1 MQKLTLRQ
9 FISLYISSKNLKFSF
24 ISVANRCRIINDFV
38 TSSCF
43 FSLSLLHSDKNCI
56 FLQLS
61 LFHDPFRACLQFKH
75 VKTVAIFSNNPLL
88 LQLHATL
95 SGAPSPRGDGGDVK
109 PQAVWR
115 PRDTTKCAKPGK
127 LTEVFESPKLLL
139 PNIGVTVTT
148 VILYHFLS
156 GILRDLVE
164 IGSTVHEKL
173 L

>member
-1 MQKLTLRQ
+1 M
-9 FISLYISSKNLKFSF
+9 
-24 ISVANRCRIINDFV
+24 
-38 TSSCF
+38 
-43 FSLSLLHSDKNCI
+43 
-56 FLQLS
+56 
-61 LFHDPFRACLQFKH
+61 
-75 VKTVAIFSNNPLL
+75 
-88 LQLHATL
+88 
-95 SGAPSPRGDGGDVK
+95 
-109 PQAVWR
+109 WR